1 MMELELLG
9 LPSAE
14 SAVTDRTMPLYGIQ
28 DPRYA
33 GASLAS
39 DVVTRSSCMLTE
51 RKITL
56 RTVIGL
62 SRGMGT

>member
-1 MMELELLG
+1 MERELLD
-9 LPSAE
+9 LPGAE
-14 SAVTDRTMPLYGIQ
+14 PAVTDRAMPLYGIQ

-39 DVVTRSSCMLTE
+39 GIVTRSSCMLTE
-51 RKITL
+51 RKIAL

-62 SRGMGT
+62 SRCMGT